1 MTLPSWVPDLE
12 EKPAPMP
19 LLLPQS
25 FVNTLDRETGDDLL
39 AREADA
45 RAWFTET
52 GLLTDAAAA
61 DVTSADLRLAR
72 EVRESIRALTGR
84 EPLTDAELA
93 TLETVLVQAETPLD
107 ITRDGQVK
115 LCAGPAGRLVDGLVI
130 LLLMIRDAQADG
142 TWDRLKLCAN
152 PDCRW
157 AFYDRSHS
165 KRGAWCNMTTCG
177 NKIKNRNLR
186 ARQRDS
192 HAHPADNAENPGLLR
207 RAPSGSPE
215 IV

>member
-1 MTLPSWVPDLE
+1 MPSWVPGPE
-12 EKPAPMP
+12 QKPAPMP

-25 FVNTLDRETGDDLL
+25 FVNTLDRESGDDLL
-39 AREADA
+39 VREADG
-45 RAWFTET
+45 RAWLTET
-52 GLLTDAAAA
+52 GLLTEAAAA
-61 DVTSADLRLAR
+61 AVTTAELRLAR
-72 EVRESIRALTGR
+72 EVRESIRALIGR
-84 EPLTDAELA
+84 EPLTDAQLA
-93 TLETVLVQAETPLD
+93 PLETVLTQAETPLD
-107 ITRDGQVK
+107 ITRDGQVL
-115 LCAGPAGRLVDGLVI
+115 LCTGPADKLADGLVI

-165 KRGAWCNMTTCG
+165 RRGAWCNMTTCG

-186 ARQRDS
+186 ARQRE
-192 HAHPADNAENPGLLR
+192 AIK
-207 RAPSGSPE
+207 